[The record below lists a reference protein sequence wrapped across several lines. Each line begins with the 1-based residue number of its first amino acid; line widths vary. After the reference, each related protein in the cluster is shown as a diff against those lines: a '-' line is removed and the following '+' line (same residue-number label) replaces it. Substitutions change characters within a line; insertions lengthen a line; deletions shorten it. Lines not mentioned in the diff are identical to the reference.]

1 MTIQAMLGPAGGPE
15 TATGGAPSGR
25 TPLVR
30 VRDVS
35 HSFDPVDPSNKVLHG
50 NTLDLYPGEIVIM
63 TGQSGSGKT
72 TLLTLI
78 GGLRKLQPG
87 SGNIEVLGRELA
99 GMGDD
104 DFRRLRRRI
113 GFIFQAHN
121 LFGSLTALQN
131 VRLSQELGP
140 DDPAAPRPDDAEI
153 DRKATEILTRL
164 GLGEKV
170 RLKPHQLSGGQRQ
183 RVSIARALVNSPR
196 LILADEPTA
205 ALDAKAA
212 DIVVDL
218 LKEIVAGGEK
228 TAIIVTH
235 DTKILET
242 AHRIVNMRY
251 GQIVSNINVPR
262 ATQICK
268 FLQKCSQLREMI
280 PGTLTEIDLAIANK
294 MAEESF
300 EPGRVIFRQGD
311 EGEKFYMIR
320 AGCVDGV
327 RRKEDG
333 TAEAFE
339 LREGDFFGEIALL
352 RNQARNA
359 TLVARSGVD
368 LFSLHKADFDEILHS
383 RTSFEQ
389 QIRGV
394 LGQRS

>member
-1 MTIQAMLGPAGGPE
+1 MTIEALGETSQISRAASGTGP
-15 TATGGAPSGR
+15 S
-25 TPLVR
+25 PLVR

-35 HSFDPVDPSNKVLHG
+35 HSFDTADPSNKVLKE
-50 NTLDLYPGEIVIM
+50 NTLDLFPGEIVIM

-78 GGLRKLQPG
+78 GGLRKLQPNSG
-87 SGNIEVLGRELA
+87 SIEVLGQELL
-99 GMGDD
+99 GMNDD

-121 LFGSLTALQN
+121 LFGSLNALQN
-131 VRLSQELGP
+131 VRLAQELDVEPRGG
-140 DDPAAPRPDDAEI
+140 PRPTDEEI
-153 DRKATEILTRL
+153 DRKAIALLTRL
-164 GLGEKV
+164 DLEAKV

-218 LKEIVAGGEK
+218 LKELVSGGDK

-251 GQIVSNINVPR
+251 GKIVSNINVPR

-280 PGTLTEIDLAIANK
+280 PGTLTEIDLAIANR

-300 EPGRVIFRQGD
+300 DQGEVIFRQGD

-320 AGCVDGV
+320 NGSVEGV
-327 RRKEDG
+327 RRKEDD
-333 TAEAFE
+333 TAEEFT
-339 LREGDFFGEIALL
+339 LKEGYFFGEIALL
-352 RNQARNA
+352 KGQKRNA
-359 TLVARSGVD
+359 TVVARTGVD
-368 LFSLHKADFDEILHS
+368 LFSLHKADFDEILKS
-383 RTSFEQ
+383 RATFEQ
-389 QIRGV
+389 QIQGV
-394 LGQRS
+394 LVRRS